1 MISLEL
7 AKAGVGAVDALGLE
21 GDGLGKLRGGGGLRG
36 GDLLGGDLDAHLVV
50 LAAGLGASVLLV
62 GAATVAAA
70 VVHDEDHGGTAGLVH
85 LGLSGVGAEEGGSHG
100 GGGTG
105 LDDLAAASL
114 HGHHGGEG
122 GGGAGEGEDDSGA
135 ADHCAM
141 VKVRGTDLLF
151 FYRRLWPI
159 FFVTVLQVWC
169 TGVRYLCGM
178 PFGQIYR
185 LLQNQ
190 RGHYDVFEK
199 IFFRMSEK
207 RVIFWFVGTAGLILM
222 EKP

>member
-36 GDLLGGDLDAHLVV
+36 SDLLGGDLDAHLVV

-122 GGGAGEGEDDSGA
+122 GGSASEGEYSSGA
-135 ADHCAM
+135 ADH
-141 VKVRGTDLLF
+141 RG
-151 FYRRLWPI
+151 
-159 FFVTVLQVWC
+159 VTGLK
-169 TGVRYLCGM
+169 TLG
-178 PFGQIYR
+178 
-185 LLQNQ
+185 LLQSFNVGET
-190 RGHYDVFEK
+190 RSISGGRKCLRHFVRNVCVF
-199 IFFRMSEK
+199 
-207 RVIFWFVGTAGLILM
+207 
-222 EKP
+222 